1 MEYQVY
7 FLSSHTQKNKKFMK
21 KIYLGLFLTILIL
34 TASFSASAQ
43 NYWQSAETSRGNV
56 IKDKAVARE
65 SFPIEYKLFS
75 LNISPLRQALISA
88 VNSSASSVISLPNAE
103 GNLEQFQIFEAS
115 NFEPALQ
122 AQFPQIRAFSG
133 KGITDKSAT
142 LKLSISPQ
150 GIQTMV
156 FRSEKANE
164 FSEPY
169 SEDHTVYAVYRS
181 QRNKGQLPWTCST
194 QDQQIFASINS
205 RIVNSNFPE
214 SNDGTL
220 KTMRLAQSCNGEYA
234 NYFGAFSSAQVG
246 LVLAAYNATLTRCN
260 GTYEKDLAL
269 HLNLIAN
276 TTDVI
281 FYDPITDPYTTLGAW
296 NGQLQATLNSVI
308 GAANYDI
315 GHMFGA
321 SGGGGNAGCI
331 GCVCGTLKG
340 SGITSPADGI
350 PQGDN
355 FDIDY
360 VAHEVGHQLGAN
372 HTFSMSIEGGG
383 VNNKEVGS
391 GITIMGYAG
400 ITGQDVAPHSID
412 VWHQNSIQQIQNN
425 LATKTCPI
433 TTSLAGTNATP
444 VVAAVSNYTIPIT
457 TPFALTGS
465 ATDANAGDVLT
476 YCWEQNDQGTSATT
490 GGNSVA
496 SPTKLIGP
504 NWLTFPAVT
513 SPVRTFPRL
522 ATILNGAF
530 VTGPLPGGDPGANI
544 EALSSVARVLNF
556 RLTVRDNVL
565 YSSTAPIKVGQTNFT
580 DMIVTVDATSGPFAV
595 TSPNTNVSYAG
606 GSTQTITWS
615 VNNTTLPPVSCAN
628 VKISYSTDGG
638 LTFPTVLAAST
649 ANDGS
654 ESLTIPT
661 GATTTA
667 RIKIEAEGNIF
678 FDISNSN
685 FTVSVPLNSFAFT
698 PTTPT
703 TVACPAT
710 APTVTIGTSVSGVFI
725 TPIVLTATAGVPAG
739 TTVTFAP
746 NPLTPG
752 SSTVA
757 TLNNANVLI
766 AGTYNITVTG
776 TAGSTVQTTTITY
789 IISSGAGPAIT
800 TQPSSQT
807 VCAPNT
813 ATFSVVSPA
822 LGVTYQW
829 QVSTAIVPAFT
840 NISGAL
846 GATYM
851 TLATNAA
858 MNGNVYRVIVSSQ
871 CGSTTSANAT
881 LTVNTAAAFTTQ
893 PSNQSAC
900 TGNTATFTVAASGT
914 GVTYLWQSAPTAGGP
929 FTNVTTGTGGT
940 TASYTTA
947 PVTVTTNGF
956 YQVIITTTAC
966 AGTVTSNVVQLTIS
980 ATTAI
985 NTQPTN
991 QTVCAPTAATYTV
1004 SATGTGLSYQW
1015 QFATAAAPTVF
1026 TNVGTNSSGY
1036 NTGATSVGMNGNIYR
1051 VIVTGSCNAIT
1062 SANVTLTVNTS
1073 AAIIAPQPADV
1084 TVCNGTP
1091 ASFTVSATGTGVTY
1105 QWQSAPTAGG
1115 PFTNVPIVTGGT
1127 TATYTIAATTPA
1139 MNNTY
1144 YQVVVSTTAC
1154 PGSATT
1160 VPAKLTVNTIA
1171 TTTSQPIAQSACVPN
1186 TATFNVT
1193 AIGTGLTYQWQFST
1207 NGGTT
1212 FTDIL
1217 GAQAA
1222 SYTTPATIF
1231 SMNGNLYRVNIL
1243 STCSPTTPTTS
1254 NAVVLTVNNP
1264 VTITQ
1269 NPQAQSGCAG
1279 DNYTFSVSATG
1290 GSLAYQWQVS
1300 TNGGTT
1306 YTNVVPAVPAAPS
1319 TSGTQASYTINNAPL
1334 SLNGNLYRV
1343 IVTGTPC
1350 GQVITPGALFTLTNR
1365 PTIVLTAASASSL
1378 NPSVNSGL
1386 YTTVSPATG
1395 SFIYTWKKNGVILPN
1410 LIATTFIPLSIDD
1423 FGSYQ
1428 VTITD
1433 AVSGCTALSNI
1444 VKIDSLVS
1452 NRLFIYPNPVKTSM
1466 QVRYYSSTTAPRGTM
1481 INVFDSRGARV
1492 FSRAYTISGTY
1503 GRMDVDMTKMQQGVY
1518 MVELNDAS
1526 GKKLASGR
1534 VIKHQ

>member
-7 FLSSHTQKNKKFMK
+7 FLSSHTQKNEKFMK
-21 KIYLGLFLTILIL
+21 KIYSGLFLTILIL

-88 VNSSASSVISLPNAE
+88 VNSSATSVISLPNAE

-156 FRSEKANE
+156 FRSERANE
-164 FSEPY
+164 FIEPY
-169 SEDHTVYAVYRS
+169 SQDHTVYAVFKS
-181 QRNKGQLPWTCST
+181 QRKKGALPWTCST
-194 QDQQIFASINS
+194 EDQAMFAGINAKIQS
-205 RIVNSNFPE
+205 SNLPE

-220 KTMRLAQSCNGEYA
+220 KTIRLAQSCNGEYA
-234 NYFGAFSSAQVG
+234 NFFGAFNSSQVA

-269 HLNLIAN
+269 HLNLILSTVN
-276 TTDVI
+276 VI
-281 FYDPITDPYTTLGAW
+281 FYDPSSDPYTGMASW
-296 NGQLQATLNSVI
+296 SAQLQSTLTSII
-308 GAANYDI
+308 GEANYDI
-315 GHMFGA
+315 GHLFGA
-321 SGGGGNAGCI
+321 TGGGGSAGCI
-331 GCVCGTLKG
+331 GCVCVDGIKG
-340 SGITSPADGI
+340 RGYTSPGGAV
-350 PQGDN
+350 PVPAGDD

-360 VAHEVGHQLGAN
+360 VAHEIGHQLGAN
-372 HTFSMSIEGGG
+372 HTFSHTSEGSG
-383 VNNKEVGS
+383 VNKEVGS

-400 ITGQDVAPHSID
+400 ITNQDVANHSID
-412 VWHQNSIQQIQNN
+412 IWHQTSIEQIQVN

-444 VVAAVSNYTIPIT
+444 VVSAVPNYTIPIT

-465 ATDANAGDVLT
+465 ATDANASDVLT
-476 YCWEQNDQGTSATT
+476 YCWEQNDNSTTT
-490 GGNSVA
+490 GAASVA
-496 SPTKLIGP
+496 SPTKLTGP
-504 NWLTFPAVT
+504 NWLTFPATT
-513 SPVRTFPRL
+513 SPVRFMPRL
-522 ATILNGAF
+522 STILVGGF
-530 VTGPLPGGDPGANI
+530 ITGPLPGGDAGANI
-544 EALSSVARVLNF
+544 EALSSVSRTLNF

-565 YSSTAPIKVGQTNFT
+565 YSSAAPIKVGQTNFT
-580 DMIVTVDATSGPFAV
+580 DMVVTVTNTSGPFQV
-595 TSPNTNVSYAG
+595 STPNTNVSYLG
-606 GSTQTITWS
+606 GSVQTVTWL
-615 VNNTTLPPVSCAN
+615 VNNTDLPPVNCAN
-628 VKISYSTDGG
+628 VKILYSNDGG
-638 LTFPTVLAAST
+638 LTFPTVLSANT

-654 ESLTIPT
+654 ESVNIPT

-667 RIKIEAEGNIF
+667 RIKIESIGNIF
-678 FDISNSN
+678 FDISNTN
-685 FTVSVPLNSFAFT
+685 FTVTVPPNSFTFN
-698 PTTPT
+698 TTSPT

-710 APTVTIGTSVSGVFI
+710 APSVTIGTTVSGTFT
-725 TPIVLTATAGVPAG
+725 TPIVLTSAGVPAG

-757 TLNNANVLI
+757 TLNNANVLS

-822 LGVTYQW
+822 PGVTYQW
-829 QVSTAIVPAFT
+829 QVSTTIVPAFT
-840 NISGAL
+840 NISGAT
-846 GATYM
+846 GAIYT
-851 TLATNAA
+851 TPATSAA
-858 MNGNVYRVIVSSQ
+858 MNGNVYRVIVLSQ

-1139 MNNTY
+1139 MNNTF

-1154 PGSATT
+1154 PGSATS

-1171 TTTSQPIAQSACVPN
+1171 TITSQPIAQSACVPN
-1186 TATFNVT
+1186 TATFSVT

-1306 YTNVVPAVPAAPS
+1306 YTNVVPAVPADPS

-1410 LIATTFIPLSIDD
+1410 LIATTFIPLSVDD

-1428 VTITD
+1428 VSITD

-1452 NRLFIYPNPVKTSM
+1452 NRLFIYPNPVKTLM

-1492 FSRAYTISGTY
+1492 FSKAYTISGTY